1 MSEVKKTRRSCRSGV
16 DAMGNERFKVYFKS
30 GTSSML
36 FCDGVTKP
44 AADSMIK
51 RLLEHMTKLGTVP
64 KGKFI
69 ITH

>member
-1 MSEVKKTRRSCRSGV
+1 
-16 DAMGNERFKVYFKS
+16 
-30 GTSSML
+30 ML

-51 RLLEHMTKLGTVP
+51 RLLEHMKKLGTVP

-69 ITH
+69 TTH

>member
-1 MSEVKKTRRSCRSGV
+1 
-16 DAMGNERFKVYFKS
+16 MGNERFKVYFKS

-51 RLLEHMTKLGTVP
+51 RLLEHMEKLGTVP